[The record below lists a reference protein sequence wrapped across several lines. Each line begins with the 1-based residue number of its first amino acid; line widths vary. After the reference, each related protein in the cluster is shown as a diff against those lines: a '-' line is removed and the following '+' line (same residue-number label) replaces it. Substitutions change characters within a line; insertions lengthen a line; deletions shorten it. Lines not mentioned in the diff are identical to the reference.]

1 MPHRTGKKKNR
12 RPTHRLPTKRL
23 SPALRRL
30 LFQPLED
37 RRLLTDW
44 ADPDNSQA
52 TALDLTGFQGNWT
65 VPNLQLDSNDNVSSA
80 NGTVPADYFKFTIS
94 LPDAAQNQI
103 QLTSSYSGTVLL
115 GVKDDQGQALNG
127 VQVEGTKTTLNLTKT
142 DGATPLPPG
151 TYYAV
156 VAGATSATTA
166 TYSLSFSLSG
176 VVSDWSDQPAP
187 SDTMAAAY
195 DLGYVHGH
203 GWDYPTLPLQNGN
216 DNDWFKFTTTQTSTA
231 QDYVQVTYDPRWGPA
246 GLALVDALGV
256 VMRYDDQTVVGSAKG
271 DQKVALTDDF
281 GFPLPA
287 GTYYLHVYGEGGSG
301 IPNYHLQINAP
312 GDRADWADTPTRND
326 TLGTAYF
333 LGTVAGDDTHRGL
346 SIDNPKDYDWFKF
359 TTSNTASAGNAV
371 VIKFDTLS
379 GPMAAFLLD
388 SQDHL
393 LGSALS
399 LVNDGYAETKKLPLL
414 DPQNNPLPAGTYY
427 VVILG
432 PPTPSYSLEI
442 NAPPDRLEPNNSSS
456 QATSL
461 GLVQGKHILQNI
473 SINSPTDEDW
483 FSFST
488 YATAQPGNVAL
499 VGNAFTASQGTL
511 RIDLYDPSSL
521 QQPLASS
528 VAVVDKMG
536 QTVGQILDF
545 NTAVNGQ
552 PLPKGSYLLR
562 VSSPSGQPNRNLL
575 YTLTVAGTRFIDRY
589 DPNNTVALATDVG
602 VATSTSIAN
611 LSINN
616 PNDVDFFKFQL
627 PTTGTPGSNLAVD
640 FPAGQGLVQVAL
652 VNAATGQL
660 WSNSNNNSV
669 KLIDNSTQQ
678 EESASLAGAP
688 AGEYYAVVG
697 GDQGSTNLYSLV
709 FTINQINPDQ
719 FGTSNHSFTAAAPL
733 NPVPLVGEQ
742 TWNNLTIE
750 PAPASNPGQYDDF
763 YHFSLGTAGG
773 GGNFAR
779 IDFDGTQGPL
789 GMDLYY
795 QDPLLGPLLV
805 GRSNDAGA
813 SAQTISLN
821 GRAAGQYTLVV
832 YPQVAGGSPK
842 YSLAIA
848 APGVARDKY
857 DLVTPPN
864 HDVADAANLNDPA
877 TGRLTSEWTS
887 NDKNQDDQNTPLSI
901 GSTGPTGEQDLQDLF
916 KFTTNGPGQQGDGV
930 NIAFNPAQGDLDL
943 AVFNS
948 AILTDPLA
956 APVATTTGVGGS
968 RQVSLA
974 GLPQDTYYV
983 RVFSPVYATNSY
995 VLTIDPPRTGGNDMY
1010 DPNGSALFAHDFGPL
1025 SGVHVYG
1032 LSADKTKQLSIGSSG
1047 EQDWY
1052 KFQTTGAGVQ
1062 GNFARIV
1069 FDASQGQL
1077 ELNLYSSS
1085 DTNTPLKTAD
1095 AEGNVESVNL
1105 ANLPQGTYY
1114 LEVTGVNHAANPLYV
1129 LAIDAPGPDFTG
1141 GQETESQP
1149 YSLGTVAGQQ
1159 SWPQLAINSGPDGKS
1174 VDEWFTFTTSQTGQ
1188 TDNFVHINF
1197 SSALGQLGLNL
1208 YAISAATPPAA
1219 NSAGVSPP
1227 NQTAPLASASAGALA
1242 TGTYYYVVTATT
1254 ANGETTAS
1262 NEQSAA
1268 VTGPTGEV
1276 TVNFDAVSG
1285 ATGYKIYRGD
1295 ASGGENLLVGA
1306 AAAGATGFT
1315 DTGEL
1320 IDSQTTGADAEQI
1333 SLAGL
1338 AAGSYLVRVY
1348 GATQSATNPLYTLSI
1363 AAPVTP
1369 KPDFAENHTNAD
1381 GTQSSNNDSP
1391 ANAYPLNVVNGAQ
1404 APIRG
1409 EVMLGADPS
1418 HPLSI
1423 YPPGDP
1429 ANNIAADVDW
1439 YQFKLDTATDA
1450 GDFASIVFDAAAGPL
1465 TLKLYASADTTTPL
1479 QTADFSGNVETVR
1492 LAQANGQP
1500 LGAGTYYLKVQG
1512 AAAGVSN
1519 PAYTL
1524 MVVGPQA
1531 NLGDSAEVHTIQN
1544 ASGQLQTV
1552 PNNNSA
1558 AVATDLGTVSGVQ
1571 SWGGGDASNS
1581 LSIAPA
1587 GDVDWFKFHLAA
1599 QADASDAVQIAF
1611 NSSAG
1616 QLGLAVF
1623 ADANG
1628 TPIADANGN
1637 AAPAAQTAGG
1647 AEAISLAGLKAGDY
1661 YLEVFGVNGATNPS
1675 YQLTISA
1682 PQSQS
1687 GDWAEVHTIVDAS
1700 GQSRQVSDNGSQPN
1714 AYDLGNLGG
1723 THAYANLSI
1732 GMSGDQE
1739 WFKFE
1744 APNGAQA
1751 GSFVAISYDDT
1762 LGDLDLE
1769 LVDAQGNP
1777 LLDAQGNPLK
1787 SNDVESNFKR
1797 LALPA
1802 ATQGGTYW
1810 VKIVGYQGATNPNYT
1825 LIVDV
1830 SDADHPADWS
1840 EPNHNL
1846 TDPTDRSYAHN
1857 LGEIDGPRSWPAM
1870 ALEPAGVDWFQF
1882 TLPAG
1887 GVPAGSNYAATI
1899 DYDRT
1904 LGDDLT
1910 LELYGATDTIPRS
1923 TSTGAGD
1930 SQSVSLAGLSGGTYY
1945 LRVLSA
1951 AGVQGQG
1958 NPAYVLSIA
1967 APTPAKPDWAEVH
1980 TIIDSSGRPQVVPN
1994 NDSPANAYDLRTVI
2008 GAIALSNLSIT
2019 PGDADWFQFTTAGNS
2034 TSGQAVGIAFDP
2046 SQGQLVLQLFSSGHT
2061 STPLKQTIES
2071 GSGWALASL
2080 DGLKAGTYLIE
2091 VSGTTATTSMS
2102 AYALSIAAPLT
2113 LQPDWAISQALQT
2126 GATLPGPNGIPSF
2139 DLSSLEANAVG
2150 TPAAAKGLNV
2160 LQTLALLLLL
2170 RKLENSSPDSAQLML
2185 APWDQGQMPTLT
2197 PLNPSSS
2204 VAGYGGF
2211 NPYPSGYPGL
2221 NPYRPDPFNDPLGG
2235 QAFSPPEVN
2244 VIDPG
2249 ANTAE
2254 LGASVSGVVASS
2266 TSYDHSLGGSDFG
2279 ALLTNMLDPGNF
2291 GGASAGP
2298 IANVSHLDFGSRSL
2312 VNDPGQT
2319 GQTPTSLISALAAV
2333 GFTPQSLMQLGTQ
2346 APAPQYLVSTS
2357 PHYLK
2362 TLPLRYLNEPDPT
2375 SQQQSLNQLDKLL
2388 GLPPEPGNGP
2398 ATAAA
2403 GETPSAVFPNLSII
2417 DNGKPNNAEGFQ
2429 FQLGAD
2435 GVDGQFA
2442 RIDFDHRQGN
2452 LYLRLLNSSGVE
2464 IDSSAQQNQD
2474 TQEVSL
2480 AGLPQG
2486 KYYLEVGGQTE
2497 AGAQNADTNPN
2508 YTLSFNVTPPVP
2520 PAGDWADAAATA
2532 NPNAGAAPAKY
2543 YDLRTVEGQRVL
2555 GNLSIS
2561 NADGQSS
2568 ASDWFRFTTTATA
2581 RSGDFI
2587 QLDFNAAQG
2596 DLDFQ
2601 LYAADASGNAS
2612 TLMFD
2617 SRQQTHDTGNTR
2629 RIDLTQVA
2637 LANGATGALPPGTYF
2652 LKVLGYDGATNP
2664 DYTLSLMTPTKTP
2677 LPDAFEA
2684 NNTQQQATDLNQLV
2698 GTNELDNLTITPGDV
2713 DFYKFT
2719 VAPNVKGDYQA
2730 SIAFDG
2736 TQGPLNLRLIQPDG
2750 TIESATSTSAGS
2762 STTETVDLNNPAGGI
2777 YYLEAWGGNGQ
2788 TPDAQTANTYQLT
2801 YTLPPE
2807 TQSFDAN
2814 GQPLTQNTWTVM
2826 VYMTA
2831 STLGQDAQK
2840 NLIQMEQAA
2849 AQLPGTVHF
2858 VVLLDQPTADQ
2869 SQYPDFATGGG
2880 AQTGTDWSAAGTGEA
2895 VIQPDALPHDTVHT
2909 LFNLLSNEDT
2919 GAPVNLTNFIDWA
2932 MTVEPAQHYSL
2943 VLWDHGGGV
2952 DGVNFDNQDGASPG
2966 AGGGSP
2972 APTNLSISDVATAIA
2987 NSSLPGGRVDVL
2999 SFDACLMA
3007 MAEVG
3012 YTLRASANE
3021 IVASEEAVAAKGI
3034 DYSTAYAA
3042 LADPNADAKTLA
3054 GSLVAAYQAE
3064 YQFSSGNLDT
3074 LSAAEASGYVNLA
3087 TALAAFTNA
3096 MVGASQADWDAVRAS
3111 REQAASFDDRPE
3123 YRDLGQ
3129 FMQSITSNRA
3139 VSQAVSTAAQ
3149 GVSEAL
3155 KAMIDSQTL
3164 DKRRTSGMSIY
3175 LPQPMP
3181 GENVQPGAEL
3191 DTYLN
3196 HPGFS
3201 ADFLRATG
3209 WGGFLSAFVDGST
3222 PTAAA
3227 AADWASPNGTSGQA
3241 YNLHRLAGQNNSF
3254 PGLSLAAGANAWFL
3268 FYLQAAGTAT
3278 DNVTAAAKVGNLQV
3292 TVYSPDDLQT
3302 PKAQSALAGV
3312 AQASLQGV
3320 AAGAYLMDVS
3330 GDGTTPVADYTLT
3343 INAPGTSDPTK
3354 SLVRGNDVASKAD
3367 DLGAITGEDLLSGLV
3382 VTRGTPSWFTFA
3394 TPPTTQASQVQGRVI
3409 VNADQPITVEL
3420 RDSAGNPFSPPAT
3433 ASGAGSVVL
3442 AYPPGDAQTYQLK
3455 ITGDATE
3462 NYSLDI
3468 APTPGAVQFSSTT
3481 YQVNQSVGTATITL
3495 TRGGGSD
3502 GPLTVHYATSDGT
3515 AQAGRDYTATAGDAT
3530 FIAGQLS
3537 QSFDVPISTTSI
3549 SGSDRSLQV
3558 TLSDAAHDPA
3568 PLGSPLTATLT
3579 IHYQTQDA
3587 VIATGGFTP
3596 QATEGADSGAQTL
3609 ATFTDPSGAG
3619 PLADYSASIAWGDGR
3634 TSTGA
3639 ISLNSTS
3646 GLFTVQASHT
3656 YLEEGSPTIN
3666 VAIQHGNAQAITAVS
3681 SATVSDPPLDGVVG
3695 ANFNAVAGVPSVSQ
3709 TVATFTDPGGVEN
3722 LADYS
3727 ADVLWDDGSSAG
3739 TTTYDKATGVFT
3751 VRANHTFTQAG
3762 VSTFIVTLSHDQA
3775 GAATV
3780 VGTAQVTTPPMVATG
3795 GFTLLATEGAASTP
3809 QTVAT
3814 FTDPAGAGPLGN
3826 YSADIDWGDGRTSP
3840 GALSYNSVSGVFTV
3854 QGSHTYAEQGA
3865 DALKVTIHHVGAA
3878 DATASSSATVADP
3891 TVIATGGYTITA
3903 TEGVAAAA
3911 QTVATFTDPGGAET
3925 LANYSADIVWGDG
3938 NTSPGTLIFNA
3949 TSGVFTVE
3957 ASHTYAE
3964 QRADAIKVTIHH
3976 GSALD
3981 ATAASTANVADPA
3994 VMGGGGFLIEAV
4006 EGTASGTKTVA
4017 TFTDPGGAE
4026 ATTNYSADVAWG
4038 DGSTSPGAITFDASS
4053 ALFLVQAGHSYAEQ
4067 GSDPIQVTIHHG
4079 AAPVALATS
4088 SAKITDPAVTAIG
4101 GYTLQA
4107 TEGASSALQTVATFT
4122 DPAGAEPVANYSVD
4136 IAWGDG
4142 DTSPGTLSLNSTTGV
4157 FSVQGGHMYATT
4169 GADAIKVTIHHASSA
4184 DATANST
4191 ATVVASALIATGGF
4205 TLTAVEGAL
4214 SAAQSVATFTD
4225 PAGAGPLADYSADI
4239 DWGDG
4244 KTSAGTL
4251 SFNSTSGVFTVQ
4263 GAHTY
4268 AEQGADA
4275 IKVTIHHA
4283 TAPDVAADSSAAV
4296 TDPAVVATA
4305 GATFQATAGAAL
4317 GVQTVATFSDPAGA
4331 EAISNYSAQIDWGDA
4346 TTSPATLASGPASG
4360 TFVAQADHT
4369 YAQPGTYA
4377 ITVSIAHSAADTV
4390 RVNDT
4395 AVLATAIVNQ
4405 PPHSVDDFYVL
4416 SSSATSTAPA
4426 DQGVLAND
4434 TDPDQQALG
4443 ETLSASLIAGPANGS
4458 VTLNADGS
4466 FTYTKGGSFAGFDR
4480 FTYAASDGA
4489 KTGNTATVTVLSQP
4503 AAAVWKFYEQVLSR
4517 APEDSGLTYWTGRIM
4532 SGGQYGEIA
4541 QGFFESNER
4550 LDPIITQFYHDYLL
4564 RPIDSSGLQYW
4575 RDQVWKRDGAPD
4587 NVVAGVIS
4595 SPEFYRSAGGT
4606 DSGWVTALYE
4616 RLLNREPDSQ
4626 GLGFWVGNLHS
4637 HQMSEPQVVLGFLHS
4652 DEDFKNRIA
4661 GWFEQYLNRSPG
4673 PDELNTFLTQMKDGA
4688 SDRQIQIELVNSN
4701 EYRNSPAAPPDGAA
4715 EVFTPVAPK
4724 SQAAQRTALA
4734 ATDELFSRF
4743 GS

>member
-44 ADPDNSQA
+44 ADPDNSLA

-231 QDYVQVTYDPRWGPA
+231 QDYLQVTYDPRWGPA
-246 GLALVDALGV
+246 GLALVDPLGV

-399 LVNDGYAETKKLPLL
+399 LVNGGYAETKKLPLL

-488 YATAQPGNVAL
+488 YATAQPGNLAL
-499 VGNAFTASQGTL
+499 VGNAFSASQGTL
-511 RIDLYDPSSL
+511 RIDLYDPSNL

-528 VAVVDKMG
+528 VAVVDKTG

-616 PNDVDFFKFQL
+616 PSDVDFFKFQL

-719 FGTSNHSFTAAAPL
+719 FGTSNHSFAAAAPL

-832 YPQVAGGSPK
+832 YPQVAGESSPK
-842 YSLAIA
+842 YSLTIA

-877 TGRLTSEWTS
+877 TGMLTSEWTS

-974 GLPQDTYYV
+974 GLPRDTYYV

-1085 DTNTPLKTAD
+1085 DTDTPLKTAD

-1197 SSALGQLGLNL
+1197 SSALGQLGLDL

-1552 PNNNSA
+1552 ANNNSA

-1637 AAPAAQTAGG
+1637 PVPAAQTAGG

-1732 GMSGDQE
+1732 GMSGDQD

-2046 SQGQLVLQLFSSGHT
+2046 SQGQLVLQLFSSGHA

-2150 TPAAAKGLNV
+2150 TPAAARGLNV

-2197 PLNPSSS
+2197 PAPLNASFPAS
-2204 VAGYGGF
+2204 GYGGF

-2254 LGASVSGVVASS
+2254 LLASVLGVTSS
-2266 TSYDHSLGGSDFG
+2266 FVPYSASLGGLNTGNNIFSQNVNALAAHNSG
-2279 ALLTNMLDPGNF
+2279 AQGFYGPGAALPKQF
-2291 GGASAGP
+2291 QDQFTTLQFPGSTFRQSPAG
-2298 IANVSHLDFGSRSL
+2298 
-2312 VNDPGQT
+2312 
-2319 GQTPTSLISALAAV
+2319 ALAAV
-2333 GFTPQSLMQLGTQ
+2333 GLSFQKLLQLGIH
-2346 APAPQYLVSTS
+2346 APSSTTAGAALT
-2357 PHYLK
+2357 PHYLQTK
-2362 TLPLRYLNEPDPT
+2362 PLHYLNEPDST

-2543 YDLRTVEGQRVL
+2543 YDLRTIEGQRVL

-2596 DLDFQ
+2596 DLDVQ

-2612 TLMFD
+2612 TLLFD

-2629 RIDLTQVA
+2629 RIDLTRVA

-2664 DYTLSLMTPTKTP
+2664 DYTLSLTTPSKTL

-2684 NNTQQQATDLNQLV
+2684 NNSQQQATDLNQLV

-2858 VVLLDQPTADQ
+2858 VVLLDQPTANQ

-2932 MTVEPAQHYSL
+2932 MTEEPAQHYSL

-2972 APTNLSISDVATAIA
+2972 TPTNLSISDVATAIA

-3034 DYSTAYAA
+3034 DYTTAYAA

-3074 LSAAEASGYVNLA
+3074 LSAADASGYANLA

-3268 FYLQAAGTAT
+3268 LYLQAAGTAT

-3382 VTRGTPSWFTFA
+3382 LTGGTPSWFTFA

-3455 ITGDATE
+3455 ITGDATQ

-3549 SGSDRSLQV
+3549 SGGDRSLQV
-3558 TLSDAAHDPA
+3558 TLSDAANDPA

-3579 IHYQTQDA
+3579 IHYQAKAA
-3587 VIATGGFTP
+3587 V
-3596 QATEGADSGAQTL
+3596 
-3609 ATFTDPSGAG
+3609 
-3619 PLADYSASIAWGDGR
+3619 
-3634 TSTGA
+3634 
-3639 ISLNSTS
+3639 
-3646 GLFTVQASHT
+3646 
-3656 YLEEGSPTIN
+3656 
-3666 VAIQHGNAQAITAVS
+3666 
-3681 SATVSDPPLDGVVG
+3681 
-3695 ANFNAVAGVPSVSQ
+3695 
-3709 TVATFTDPGGVEN
+3709 
-3722 LADYS
+3722 
-3727 ADVLWDDGSSAG
+3727 
-3739 TTTYDKATGVFT
+3739 
-3751 VRANHTFTQAG
+3751 
-3762 VSTFIVTLSHDQA
+3762 
-3775 GAATV
+3775 
-3780 VGTAQVTTPPMVATG
+3780 VATG
-3795 GFTLLATEGAASTP
+3795 GFAVSAVEGAA
-3809 QTVAT
+3809 
-3814 FTDPAGAGPLGN
+3814 
-3826 YSADIDWGDGRTSP
+3826 
-3840 GALSYNSVSGVFTV
+3840 
-3854 QGSHTYAEQGA
+3854 
-3865 DALKVTIHHVGAA
+3865 
-3878 DATASSSATVADP
+3878 
-3891 TVIATGGYTITA
+3891 
-3903 TEGVAAAA
+3903 
-3911 QTVATFTDPGGAET
+3911 
-3925 LANYSADIVWGDG
+3925 
-3938 NTSPGTLIFNA
+3938 
-3949 TSGVFTVE
+3949 
-3957 ASHTYAE
+3957 
-3964 QRADAIKVTIHH
+3964 
-3976 GSALD
+3976 
-3981 ATAASTANVADPA
+3981 
-3994 VMGGGGFLIEAV
+3994 
-4006 EGTASGTKTVA
+4006 
-4017 TFTDPGGAE
+4017 
-4026 ATTNYSADVAWG
+4026 
-4038 DGSTSPGAITFDASS
+4038 
-4053 ALFLVQAGHSYAEQ
+4053 
-4067 GSDPIQVTIHHG
+4067 
-4079 AAPVALATS
+4079 
-4088 SAKITDPAVTAIG
+4088 
-4101 GYTLQA
+4101 
-4107 TEGASSALQTVATFT
+4107 SALQTVATFT
-4122 DPAGAEPVANYSVD
+4122 DPAGAGSLASYSAIID
-4136 IAWGDG
+4136 WGDG
-4142 DTSPGTLSLNSTTGV
+4142 NTSAGTLSLNSTSGV
-4157 FSVQGGHMYATT
+4157 FTVQGAHTYAEE
-4169 GADAIKVTIHHASSA
+4169 AVDPINVTIHRSGAP
-4184 DATANST
+4184 DAAVAST
-4191 ATVVASALIATGGF
+4191 ATVSDPAAVVADGLTLSAVAGASTGMQTIATFTDPGGAESLDNYSASIFWGDGASSPGIVAFNVVLGTFAVQGNHSYAQAGTNSIILTLHHASAADVTGVDTVVVTPPAVAAVGGF
-4205 TLTAVEGAL
+4205 TILAVEGAP
-4214 SAAQSVATFTD
+4214 SASETVATFTD
-4225 PAGAGPLADYSADI
+4225 PASAGPLANYSAQI

-4251 SFNSTSGVFTVQ
+4251 SLNSTSGVFTVQ

-4317 GVQTVATFSDPAGA
+4317 GVRTVATFIDPAGA

-4466 FTYTKGGSFAGFDR
+4466 FSYTKGGGFAGFDR